1 MEQQIKSEPLNE
13 QYLRE
18 KLVVYGKKLVESGL
32 VQGTWG
38 NISIRLDIDHM
49 IITPSGLDYERL
61 TPDDMVKVNINTL
74 EHEGSMRPSSEKG
87 LHAEIYKNR
96 QDVGAVIHTHSKYSC
111 VYAAANKEM
120 PVLDEYKSILGNE
133 IKLAAYALAGTK
145 ALAKNTASALGKN
158 AGAILANHG
167 MVACGTDIENA
178 FEKCEAIEENGKK
191 TLT

>member
-1 MEQQIKSEPLNE
+1 
-13 QYLRE
+13 
-18 KLVVYGKKLVESGL
+18 
-32 VQGTWG
+32 
-38 NISIRLDIDHM
+38 
-49 IITPSGLDYERL
+49 
-61 TPDDMVKVNINTL
+61 
-74 EHEGSMRPSSEKG
+74 MRPSSEKG

-145 ALAKNTASALGKN
+145 ALAKNNASALGKN